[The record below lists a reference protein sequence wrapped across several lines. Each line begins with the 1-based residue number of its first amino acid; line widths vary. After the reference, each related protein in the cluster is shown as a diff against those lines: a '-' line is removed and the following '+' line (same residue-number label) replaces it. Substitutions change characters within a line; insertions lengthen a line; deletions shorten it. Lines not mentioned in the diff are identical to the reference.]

1 MTVNNVAPTIAISGA
16 ASVNE
21 GSPYSLTLGAVTDPG
36 TDTVTS
42 YIVHWGDGS
51 TDTYASNGVK
61 THTYADGPNTTAIT
75 VDLVDEDGTF
85 LDRANALSVHRQQR
99 GPDDRH
105 QRRRQRQRGLA
116 LQPDPGRGH
125 RPRHRHRQPATSST
139 GATAAP
145 TPTPPTASRPTPT
158 PTAPTPR
165 DHGRPGRRGRHLPR
179 CAPTRFSVTVNN
191 VAPTVG
197 TVTVTFDPIT
207 HVATATASITDPGE
221 LDTHTAT
228 VTWNVAG
235 TGPTVTLTESLGN
248 GSVTGKINL
257 PTGCYST
264 LTATIAVTDKDSGV
278 GTRAGSLVGSAD
290 AYAASFQAPIQ
301 DNERNIAKFGNVV
314 PIKVSLVS
322 SCTGA
327 AVTTASL
334 YITLTPGLNGEFID
348 DTNIV
353 AESVSSADTGNLMRL
368 NGGGYIFNLT
378 TKGLTQGTDYAVR
391 IRTGSTTGPM
401 ILQAILQPKK

>member
-21 GSPYSLTLGAVTDPG
+21 GSLYSLTLGTVTDPG
-36 TDTVTS
+36 TDTVSS
-42 YIVHWGDGS
+42 YLVHWGDGS
-51 TDTYASNGVK
+51 SDTYTSTGVK
-61 THTYADGPNTTAIT
+61 THTYADGPNTRAIT
-75 VDLVDEDGTF
+75 VDLTDEDDTF
-85 LDRANALSVHRQQR
+85 LNA
-99 GPDDRH
+99 GN
-105 QRRRQRQRGLA
+105 A
-116 LQPDPGRGH
+116 
-125 RPRHRHRQPATSST
+125 
-139 GATAAP
+139 
-145 TPTPPTASRPTPT
+145 
-158 PTAPTPR
+158 
-165 DHGRPGRRGRHLPR
+165 
-179 CAPTRFSVTVNN
+179 FSVTVNN

-197 TVTVTFDPIT
+197 TVAVTFDPIT
-207 HVATATASITDPGE
+207 HVATATASFTDPGK

-235 TGPTVTLTESLGN
+235 TGPTCHAHRKHGQRQRHGHDHPARRVLLDAHCDDRGDRQGLGRRH
-248 GSVTGKINL
+248 
-257 PTGCYST
+257 
-264 LTATIAVTDKDSGV
+264 
-278 GTRAGSLVGSAD
+278 RAGSLVGSAD

-301 DNERNIAKFGNVV
+301 DNERNIAKYGNVV

-327 AVTTASL
+327 AITNASL

-391 IRTGSTTGPM
+391 IRSGSSTGPI